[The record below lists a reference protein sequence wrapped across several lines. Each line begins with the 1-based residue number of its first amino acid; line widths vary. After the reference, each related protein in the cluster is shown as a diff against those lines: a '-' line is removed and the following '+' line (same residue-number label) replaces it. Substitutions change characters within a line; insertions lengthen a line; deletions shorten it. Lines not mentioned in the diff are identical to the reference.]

1 MKRINDPIY
10 GIIDILYPTE
20 SDIINTPIFQRL
32 RDIKQ
37 LSLTYYIYPS
47 ATHDRFSHSI
57 GVMYLVDKI
66 FCLLQKEYG
75 NKYAEFLN
83 EKARKNLRMAAL
95 LHDIGHFPFS
105 HTLEFSN
112 EDFNENQLTKLPDYI
127 YKGHENLTEYLI
139 NNSYIKQIL
148 ETDEDYEIETIC
160 GFITGKSTTN
170 LVLSNLIH
178 WDLDADRFD
187 YLLRDS
193 YYTGVKFGIVDYNY
207 LINNLQI
214 HPEEDPFI
222 IINYK
227 AARSIE
233 QVLIG
238 RYSLFDRVYTHKIRL
253 YYEYLLR
260 KLVLIYLDYIFP
272 NFFKNEKDFK
282 EVLNNKESILFFEFS
297 DSFIIKKLCQIYQ
310 KIKSKKRFPSNLK
323 NIKEDLESLIL
334 RRKNDIILRYPFIS
348 KKKPIDITG
357 RYQKIIELL
366 ESIEPNFSSNNSDIC
381 LNYIKNKFTSYRG
394 YSYSPW
400 DIIPSTVKEIDK
412 RSIII
417 GDTSG
422 NLKPF
427 FLWNGSYF
435 KDIYKNQSFGIDIY
449 IKKHNQGLID
459 KYMNQIE
466 CQIKELLKD

>member
-10 GIIDILYPTE
+10 GIIDIAYPAE

-66 FCLLQKEYG
+66 FSFLQKEYG
-75 NKYAEFLN
+75 DKYAEYLN
-83 EKARKNLRMAAL
+83 EKAQKNLRMAAL

-112 EDFNENQLTKLPDYI
+112 EDFNEKQLAKLPDFI
-127 YKGHENLTEYLI
+127 YRGHENFTAYVI

-148 ETDEDYEIETIC
+148 EADEDYEIETIC

-170 LVLSNLIH
+170 LILSNLIH

-207 LINNLQI
+207 LINNLQVYQ
-214 HPEEDPFI
+214 EKDPFLV
-222 IINYK
+222 INHK

-253 YYEYLLR
+253 YYEYLLKR
-260 KLVLIYLDYIFP
+260 LVLIHFDEIFP
-272 NFFKNEKDFK
+272 NFFKNEQDLKDI
-282 EVLNNKESILFFEFS
+282 LNDKESTLFFEFS
-297 DSFIIKKLCQIYQ
+297 DSHVLKNLCQIYY
-310 KIKSKKRFPSNLK
+310 KIKTKKKITGELK
-323 NIKEDLESLIL
+323 NIKDDLESLIL
-334 RRKNDIILRYPFIS
+334 RKKNDIILRYPFIS
-348 KKKPIDITG
+348 QKTLIDISG
-357 RYQKIIELL
+357 RYQRIREIL
-366 ESIEPNFSSNNSDIC
+366 EAIEPNFSGTNSDIC

-400 DIIPSTVKEIDK
+400 DIIPSTVKEKDK

-417 GDTSG
+417 IDDSG

-435 KDIYKNQSFGIDIY
+435 KDIYKNQNFGIDIY
-449 IKKHNQGLID
+449 IKKHNIELID
-459 KYMNQIE
+459 KYKNQVND
-466 CQIKELLKD
+466 QIKELLKD